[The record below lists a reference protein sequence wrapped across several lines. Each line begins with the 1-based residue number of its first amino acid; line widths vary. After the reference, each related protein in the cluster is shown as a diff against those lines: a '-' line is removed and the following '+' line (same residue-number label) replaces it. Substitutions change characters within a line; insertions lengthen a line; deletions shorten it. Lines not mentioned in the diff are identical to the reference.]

1 VQEVWRQLE
10 GEVLAGFA
18 PEELALLHGYL
29 TRICDNLDRTETRSE
44 R

>member
-18 PEELALLHGYL
+18 PEELATLHGYL
-29 TRICDNLDRTETRSE
+29 TRIRDNLDRIETRSE